1 MAGLADLLKQ
11 EIIDTPANSPKAVQG
26 TGGGLADMVPATIEG
41 EQPAA
46 LSEGEFV
53 FPADVVSMLGDG
65 STEAGSR
72 ILTKLI
78 DKIRVLKTESTG
90 RDGSKQAKSLSDLIK

>member
-11 EIIDTPANSPKAVQG
+11 EIIDTPANSPQAVRG

-72 ILTKLI
+72 VLAKLI
-78 DKIRVLKTESTG
+78 EKIRTIKMNSAGE
-90 RDGSKQAKSLSDLIK
+90 DGSKQAKSIADLIK

>member
-1 MAGLADLLKQ
+1 MVSPLADMINA
-11 EIIDTPANSPKAVQG
+11 ETMATPAESPTALKG
-26 TGGGLADMVPATIEG
+26 TGGGLADMIPATIDG

-65 STEAGSR
+65 SSDAGAR
-72 ILTKLI
+72 ILNRLMEE
-78 DKIRVLKTESTG
+78 IR
-90 RDGSKQAKSLSDLIK
+90 GSKQQGSTEQAKSIQELLG